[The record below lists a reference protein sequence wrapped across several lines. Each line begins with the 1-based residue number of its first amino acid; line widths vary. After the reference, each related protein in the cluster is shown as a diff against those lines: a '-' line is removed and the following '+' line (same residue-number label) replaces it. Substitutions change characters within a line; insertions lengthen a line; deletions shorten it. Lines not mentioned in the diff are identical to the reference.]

1 MACNFYVIVVDH
13 DRKVWSVHGPMTD
26 DLDWGVAV
34 VDARRKG
41 RNVQLT
47 GGLELTS
54 KSIAE
59 AEARAAYDGY
69 EVVGSALCT
78 PLVRTV

>member
-1 MACNFYVIVVDH
+1 MAGRFYVIVVDH

-26 DLDWGVAV
+26 DLNWGVAV
-34 VDARRKG
+34 IDARQNG
-41 RNVQLT
+41 RDVQLA

-59 AEARAAYDGY
+59 TEAREAYGGY
-69 EVVGSALCT
+69 EVVRSALST
-78 PLVRTV
+78 ALVRTV